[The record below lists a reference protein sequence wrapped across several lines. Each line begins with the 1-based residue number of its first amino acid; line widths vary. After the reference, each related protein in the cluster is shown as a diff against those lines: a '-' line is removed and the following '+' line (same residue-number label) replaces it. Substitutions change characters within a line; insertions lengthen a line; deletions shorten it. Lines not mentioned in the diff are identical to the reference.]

1 MPPVVVG
8 AAIGAAASTAVGYY
22 VTGTIVASAI
32 ASSFATSFAI
42 SLAGSIAM
50 SALAG
55 KPSGS
60 FGAQG
65 QGVVNRDQMVKQAI
79 TNRRVIYGTAKVS
92 GPIVFMETTDNDK
105 YLHMAIVLAAHE
117 VTNIFQI
124 YIDDEP
130 VGTGNINGFVGG
142 DYKNK
147 IRIKTHFGS
156 PDQVADPDLVAE
168 SNGLWTNDHRLQGV
182 AYVYVRLEFD
192 QDVFPNGIPNI
203 SAMVHGKE
211 VYDVRDDTT
220 HFSTNPALCIRD
232 YLLDTDYGLGVST
245 SEINNASFIT
255 AANECDELVNLAGE
269 ETDER
274 LGFNIVP
281 YTTEYT
287 TGGFSYTAMAAQGMS
302 STNVQLMDYDN
313 RYTMNG
319 TFDTN
324 QTPKSIIENML
335 TSLNGTFTYTAGEF
349 ALKAASYIAPSDT
362 LTQDILRSGVS
373 VKSKE
378 SRRDQFNAVKGV
390 FVFQGMGFKPTD
402 YPTIT
407 SSTFVAEDNGETV
420 FANIDFP
427 YTVTPAIAQR
437 LAKIALYA
445 NRQQLS
451 LVFPCNLSAYKY
463 QVGDT
468 VMVTL
473 ERYGFSSKVFEVASW
488 ALALDQDQ
496 NGQPFLGVDLVLK
509 ETSSSVYDWNA
520 DEKSFRL
527 DNTILF
533 DPKVIAS
540 PGLSVSD
547 ELRIVNE
554 EAVSVL
560 LAEVTSS
567 NNSVSQFEVQAK
579 KATDTN
585 YVSLGKGGTGRY
597 ELLSVEDGVVY
608 DVRARAINSLNVRS
622 DFTTQAHQIVGKTL
636 PPADVTNFQINIINT
651 EAHLSWTPVA
661 DLDLSHYVIRH
672 SPLTSGAT
680 FNNAITLIDKVSR
693 PANTITVP
701 AMTGT
706 YFVRAVDKIGL
717 SSANATSNVTLID
730 DFKGLNLVQTSTQH
744 TGFAG
749 AKTNVVDIGSAL
761 ILNTGLFDSTTG
773 NFDDALG
780 YFDGGNGSV
789 VSSGTYDFDAFI
801 DVGAVYTSRV
811 TARVISERVDYVD
824 LFDDA
829 TGNFDA
835 RQGLF
840 EGTATAFGNTNVEL
854 QIARTRD
861 DPASGSPTYTAFQK
875 FNVGDYI
882 GRGLKFRAVLKSDD
896 LNATPKVTQLSVT
909 VDMPDR
915 VYSESDIAST
925 TNTSGKAITFSPA
938 FKAIQGIGISASNL
952 TSGDYY
958 VITSKSGTGFTIEFF
973 NSSNATVDRT
983 FDYVV
988 RGYGEL
994 AA

>member
-1 MPPVVVG
+1 
-8 AAIGAAASTAVGYY
+8 
-22 VTGTIVASAI
+22 
-32 ASSFATSFAI
+32 
-42 SLAGSIAM
+42 
-50 SALAG
+50 
-55 KPSGS
+55 
-60 FGAQG
+60 
-65 QGVVNRDQMVKQAI
+65 
-79 TNRRVIYGTAKVS
+79 
-92 GPIVFMETTDNDK
+92 
-105 YLHMAIVLAAHE
+105 
-117 VTNIFQI
+117 
-124 YIDDEP
+124 
-130 VGTGNINGFVGG
+130 
-142 DYKNK
+142 
-147 IRIKTHFGS
+147 
-156 PDQVADPDLVAE
+156 
-168 SNGLWTNDHRLQGV
+168 
-182 AYVYVRLEFD
+182 
-192 QDVFPNGIPNI
+192 
-203 SAMVHGKE
+203 
-211 VYDVRDDTT
+211 
-220 HFSTNPALCIRD
+220 
-232 YLLDTDYGLGVST
+232 
-245 SEINNASFIT
+245 
-255 AANECDELVNLAGE
+255 
-269 ETDER
+269 
-274 LGFNIVP
+274 
-281 YTTEYT
+281 
-287 TGGFSYTAMAAQGMS
+287 
-302 STNVQLMDYDN
+302 MDYDN

-952 TSGDYY
+952 ASGDYY
-958 VITSKSGTGFTIEFF
+958 VITSKSATGFTIEFF